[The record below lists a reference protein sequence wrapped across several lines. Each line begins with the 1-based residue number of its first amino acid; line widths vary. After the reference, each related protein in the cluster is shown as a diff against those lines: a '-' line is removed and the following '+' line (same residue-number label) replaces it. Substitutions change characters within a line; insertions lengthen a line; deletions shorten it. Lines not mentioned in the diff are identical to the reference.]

1 LSKQEGG
8 EHMGPPIAERVI
20 SAPIN
25 EFCVLSG
32 LGRTK
37 IYELLNTGDLASI
50 KIGNRRLILLDSY
63 RQLIDRR
70 RVPA

>member
-1 LSKQEGG
+1 
-8 EHMGPPIAERVI
+8 MGPPIAERVI